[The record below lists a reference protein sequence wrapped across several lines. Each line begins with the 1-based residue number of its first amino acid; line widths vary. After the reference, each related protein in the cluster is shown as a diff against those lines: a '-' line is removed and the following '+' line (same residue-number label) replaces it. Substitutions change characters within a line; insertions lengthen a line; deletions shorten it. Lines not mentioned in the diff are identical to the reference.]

1 MEEETVQRPE
11 WLQKII
17 DEVGGGGYTMTP
29 DDIMALANWMTL
41 QEMQNQY
48 GQIDLQGRQ
57 MDLTGRQLD
66 QQMAEQDFVQNQYF
80 PWYSGP
86 YFDFQKQQAR
96 DQLQMSGDERRK
108 SANYLEAQRLGVDQ
122 ARYGTQA
129 AKVNLWETLGFIPP
143 SSAQREL
150 ARQKRMNE
158 IRRGMQ
164 DREDTQT
171 PPRRGGY

>member
-29 DDIMALANWMTL
+29 DDIMAMANWMTM

-57 MDLTGRQLD
+57 MDLTGRQID
-66 QQMAEQDFVQNQYF
+66 QQLAEQQFVQDQYF

-86 YFDFQKQQAR
+86 YFDFQQQQAANEMA
-96 DQLQMSGDERRK
+96 MSDDERRK
-108 SANYLEAQRLGVDQ
+108 SSNYLEAQRLGVDQ

-129 AKVNLWETLGFIPP
+129 AKVGLWETLGFIPP

-158 IRRGMQ
+158 IQRGMQ
-164 DREDTQT
+164 DRRDVQN
-171 PPRRGGY
+171 PPRRGGF

>member
-1 MEEETVQRPE
+1 MDTSDPIAAIFDRMSRGEEVSPEDIAMLSNWFMVQE
-11 WLQKII
+11 L
-17 DEVGGGGYTMTP
+17 
-29 DDIMALANWMTL
+29 
-41 QEMQNQY
+41 QNQY
-48 GQIDLQGRQ
+48 GQTQNQSRQ
-57 MDLTGRQLD
+57 LDLTGRQID
-66 QQMAEQDFVQNQYF
+66 QQTAEQDFVQNQYF

-171 PPRRGGY
+171 PPRPGGY